1 MNSTLSS
8 VTNPQDLSSKNDA
21 NEPVVCFTNI
31 GPKQQHK
38 RLVFGLVA
46 FAVGIALAAL
56 LILIDAN
63 VWWRVGLFLPFAAA
77 GIGYFQAR
85 DKT

>member
-1 MNSTLSS
+1 MNPAILSTGNS
-8 VTNPQDLSSKNDA
+8 QDFSSKKDA
-21 NEPVVCFTNI
+21 NDQVVCFTNI
-31 GPKQQHK
+31 GPKQQRK
-38 RLVFGLVA
+38 RLVFGLVV

-63 VWWRVGLFLPFAAA
+63 AWWRVGLFFPFAAA

>member
-1 MNSTLSS
+1 MNPALLSA
-8 VTNPQDLSSKNDA
+8 TNSQVSSSKNDA
-21 NEPVVCFTNI
+21 TNQVVCFTNI
-31 GPKQQHK
+31 GPKQQRK
-38 RLVFGLVA
+38 RMVFGLVA

-63 VWWRVGLFLPFAAA
+63 VWWRVGLFFPFAAA
-77 GIGYFQAR
+77 GSGYFQAR

>member
-1 MNSTLSS
+1 MNSVLLSA
-8 VTNPQDLSSKNDA
+8 TNSQDFSSKDDTNDQ
-21 NEPVVCFTNI
+21 VVCFTNI
-31 GPKQQHK
+31 GPKEQRK

-46 FAVGIALAAL
+46 FTVGIAIAAL
-56 LILIDAN
+56 LIFTGVAP
-63 VWWRVGLFLPFAAA
+63 WWRIILFAPFSVA

>member
-1 MNSTLSS
+1 MNPALLSGTTS
-8 VTNPQDLSSKNDA
+8 QGFSSKNGA
-21 NEPVVCFTNI
+21 NDQVVCFVNI
-31 GPKQQHK
+31 GPKQQRK
-38 RLVFGLVA
+38 RLVFGLAA

-63 VWWRVGLFLPFAAA
+63 VWWRVSLFFPFAGA

>member
-1 MNSTLSS
+1 MNPALLST
-8 VTNPQDLSSKNDA
+8 TNSQVSSSKDGATNQ
-21 NEPVVCFTNI
+21 VVCFTNI
-31 GPKQQHK
+31 GPKQQRK

-63 VWWRVGLFLPFAAA
+63 VWWRVSLFFPFAAA
-77 GIGYFQAR
+77 GSGYFQAR

>member
-1 MNSTLSS
+1 MSSTVSS
-8 VTNPQDLSSKNDA
+8 AINAQVSSSKKDA
-21 NEPVVCFTNI
+21 NDPVVCFTNI
-31 GPKQQHK
+31 GPKQQRK
-38 RLVFGLVA
+38 RLVFGLAA

-63 VWWRVGLFLPFAAA
+63 VWWRVSLFLPFAGA

>member
-1 MNSTLSS
+1 MNSTLLSMK
-8 VTNPQDLSSKNDA
+8 NLLGFSSKNDA
-21 NEPVVCFTNI
+21 NNEVVCFTNI
-31 GPKQQHK
+31 GPKQQRK

-46 FAVGIALAAL
+46 FAVGLALAGL

-63 VWWRVGLFLPFAAA
+63 VWWRLSLFFPFAGA